1 MTASSDRDAVAG
13 TGEGGG
19 FDRRGSRRSR
29 KFRRSDRG
37 ADNCSEARRRHLLSY
52 TPNAMA
58 ATRSIAVVALIVQ
71 LAVCQNLFDVLS
83 RSKQFETFAATA
95 VSAGLD
101 GALNAPQS
109 FTVFAPT
116 DDAFDALPQ
125 DLADKLLDSDGLWL
139 PQLQDLMFYHVI
151 EGKIYTSDLTDGSKA
166 ESLNFAGDSISLT
179 EVLVNSKNFDVE
191 ADNGVLHA
199 IDKGMASRE
208 QHNLAQVAHPDFSS
222 LLLQF

>member
-1 MTASSDRDAVAG
+1 
-13 TGEGGG
+13 
-19 FDRRGSRRSR
+19 
-29 KFRRSDRG
+29 
-37 ADNCSEARRRHLLSY
+37 
-52 TPNAMA
+52 MA
-58 ATRSIAVVALIVQ
+58 ATRSIAVALIVQ
-71 LAVCQNLFDVLS
+71 LAVCQNLYDVLS

-125 DLADKLLDSDGLWL
+125 DLADKLLSDESDGLWL

-199 IDKGMASRE
+199 IDKGIASRE
-208 QHNLAQVAHPDFSS
+208 QHNLAQVAHPEFSS

>member
-1 MTASSDRDAVAG
+1 
-13 TGEGGG
+13 
-19 FDRRGSRRSR
+19 
-29 KFRRSDRG
+29 
-37 ADNCSEARRRHLLSY
+37 
-52 TPNAMA
+52 MA

-151 EGKIYTSDLTDGSKA
+151 EGKTYTSDLADGSKA
-166 ESLNFAGDSISLT
+166 ESLNFAGDSISFA
-179 EVLVNSKNFDVE
+179 EVLVNSKNYDVE

-208 QHNLAQVAHPDFSS
+208 QRNLAQDAHPDFSS